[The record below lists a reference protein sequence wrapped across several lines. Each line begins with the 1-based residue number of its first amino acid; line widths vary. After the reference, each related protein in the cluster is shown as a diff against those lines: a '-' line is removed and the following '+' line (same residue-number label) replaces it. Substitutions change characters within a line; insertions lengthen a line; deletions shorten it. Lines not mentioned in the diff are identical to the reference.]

1 MEWPYHQDIFCQSLT
16 IRECPLLYEIQQY
29 KSASC
34 IDTGWANWSTQ
45 GVFTF
50 SLNSSLVSNVTLNYI
65 GSDMSCE
72 NTNSVYT
79 YKSQSYCNGWSGISL
94 EKCIAKCT
102 MNDVPS
108 LCRRQQVECAYVI
121 YHHLNKWCHLGDAIC
136 RPKPHRIVRNYI
148 YTKEGEN

>member
-1 MEWPYHQDIFCQSLT
+1 
-16 IRECPLLYEIQQY
+16 
-29 KSASC
+29 
-34 IDTGWANWSTQ
+34 
-45 GVFTF
+45 
-50 SLNSSLVSNVTLNYI
+50 
-65 GSDMSCE
+65 MSCE

-148 YTKEGEN
+148 YKKEGDILNFSFQCFFRKKNYNHQNDVLYLDLSKVAIVCPLR